1 MPVRRRTLV
10 MATLGAVAAALG
22 VAALVC
28 AVSGCTSAG
37 YLAQS
42 VSGHVDLL
50 RRARPVDEWLT
61 DAAAPGELR
70 RKLELSQRMR
80 EFAVRELHLPD
91 NRSYRSYADLGR
103 AAAVWN
109 VVAAPELSLSL
120 KTWCFPVMG
129 CVGYRGYFDR
139 ADADSLAQQL
149 QGEGLE
155 VDVYGVPAYSTLGWT
170 NWIGGDPLL
179 STFIGWPDA
188 EVARLLFHELAHQVV
203 YAPDDTP
210 FNESFAVAVERI
222 GGTRW
227 LTANAD
233 ALALGEFRAYDQ
245 RRQEFRELTAG
256 VRAALAALYAST
268 ANAADKRQ
276 RKAEL
281 YAQLRAEHAR
291 LKSERW
297 NGFKGYDAWV
307 AKANNASLGVQGA
320 YNDLVPEFERLF
332 ERNGGNFDRFYA
344 EVKRLAALPKAERH
358 ATLRAP

>member
-61 DAAAPGELR
+61 DAAATGELR
-70 RKLELSQRMR
+70 RKLELSKRMR

-120 KTWCFPVMG
+120 KTWCFPVVG

-139 ADADSLAQQL
+139 ADA
-149 QGEGLE
+149 E
-155 VDVYGVPAYSTLGWT
+155 T
-170 NWIGGDPLL
+170 
-179 STFIGWPDA
+179 
-188 EVARLLFHELAHQVV
+188 LAHQ
-203 YAPDDTP
+203 
-210 FNESFAVAVERI
+210 
-222 GGTRW
+222 
-227 LTANAD
+227 
-233 ALALGEFRAYDQ
+233 
-245 RRQEFRELTAG
+245 
-256 VRAALAALYAST
+256 
-268 ANAADKRQ
+268 
-276 RKAEL
+276 
-281 YAQLRAEHAR
+281 
-291 LKSERW
+291 
-297 NGFKGYDAWV
+297 
-307 AKANNASLGVQGA
+307 
-320 YNDLVPEFERLF
+320 
-332 ERNGGNFDRFYA
+332 
-344 EVKRLAALPKAERH
+344 
-358 ATLRAP
+358 